1 MSIGVAILSWKSPKT
16 VRNTLE
22 SYLNTKFLDMVDDS
36 VLCFQE
42 VSKEDIELAESVGI
56 RYVATDTNKGIQGA
70 FRLGYESLDTDYI
83 LILENDCSIVGNQDF
98 IRSQLTEALKLL
110 DADVVD
116 LVRLRSRFNPGFGGD
131 RAVRMYTRF
140 FNVTKP
146 HENFNFHESIDN
158 SLSFIKWMRRTFRPD
173 KARRWSG
180 RSVYVEKHP
189 EKLFPKFISAYE
201 NALIVD
207 SHILPWTNQPTLVS
221 RKFFGSL
228 LEFADKNP
236 RSRTVNG
243 FQDLEKPL
251 NCKWWRDSKFRI
263 GIIDGMF
270 THNRLDR

>member
-42 VSKEDIELAESVGI
+42 VSKEDIELAKSVGI
-56 RYVATDTNKGIQGA
+56 RYVATDNNKGIQGA

-83 LILENDCSIVGNQDF
+83 LILENDCSIVGSQDF

-146 HENFNFHESIDN
+146 HENFNLHESIDN
-158 SLSFIKWMRRTFRPD
+158 SLSFIKWMRRTLRPD
-173 KARRWSG
+173 KACRWSG

-236 RSRTVNG
+236 SRRTVNA
-243 FQDLEKPL
+243 FLDLEKPL
-251 NCKWWRDSKFRI
+251 NCKWWRNSKFRI